1 MTNMRYVLT
10 MLTLAY
16 AYGATIYLNKIV
28 SFRQMVDFSMSS
40 FADKQQNTCILNF
53 YGFHNFLTGS
63 NAASLS
69 THLKSS
75 LRRELAKPKHSPL
88 QHLQPSSTHVQK
100 SCLRQQDVN
109 IPRDG
114 LMTREW
120 PQSRVWGWNCTRG
133 EPWWLACPGTMDH
146 SSIL

>member
-1 MTNMRYVLT
+1 MLITVMLT
-10 MLTLAY
+10 MLML
-16 AYGATIYLNKIV
+16 AYGATIYLKKIV
-28 SFRQMVDFSMSS
+28 SFWQMVDFSMSS
-40 FADKQQNTCILNF
+40 FADMQQDTCILNF
-53 YGFHNFLTGS
+53 DGFHNFLTHS

-69 THLKSS
+69 THLKSL

-88 QHLQPSSTHVQK
+88 QYLQQSSTHAQK

-133 EPWWLACPGTMDH
+133 EPWWLARTGTLDH
-146 SSIL
+146 SSLL